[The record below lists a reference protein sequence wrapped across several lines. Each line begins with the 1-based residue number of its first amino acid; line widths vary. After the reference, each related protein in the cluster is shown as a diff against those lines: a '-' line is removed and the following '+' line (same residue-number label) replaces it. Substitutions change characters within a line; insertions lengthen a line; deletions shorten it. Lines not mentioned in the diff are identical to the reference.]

1 MVKKKLPEGIFS
13 DFKILK
19 QWLEEE
25 TKLQSGFYADRN
37 TVVWEHGKHGSNTL
51 LLFRLNPAAVIVKS
65 VDDHLCRALPLGKI
79 ESKKLI
85 DTVCE
90 NGIIREDKS
99 NEKELIIDSF
109 EQTMIGDIYHLIPD
123 CKGERDRYYGCQA
136 GVLAQIKLAAA
147 CISALAESEHRV
159 TIVLVN
165 ETVVGVEGVLGILA
179 RTQPD
184 SLIVSSSALSE
195 MDFSSGKGPG
205 VGVKDGN
212 LIFDPTVWKPIQ
224 QLVPGTQTYIGS
236 TGNILEKCYLTIKSK
251 KIASIYLPIV
261 GMGTRMDEIKT
272 EDVEKT
278 RKLLLKC
285 IDFFG
290 IMNR

>member
-1 MVKKKLPEGIFS
+1 MIEQKLPEGIFS
-13 DFKILK
+13 DFTKIK

-25 TKLQSGFYADRN
+25 TKLESGFSADRN
-37 TVVWEHGKHGSNTL
+37 TVIWKHGEHGANTL

-65 VDDHLCRALPLGKI
+65 VEDNLCHAVPLGKI
-79 ESKKLI
+79 EPKKLI

-90 NGIIREDKS
+90 KGIIREDKS
-99 NEKELIIDSF
+99 NDKELIIDSF

-123 CKGERDRYYGCQA
+123 CKNRGGRYYGCQA

-147 CISALAESEHRV
+147 CISALAESEHKV
-159 TIVLVN
+159 TIVLIN
-165 ETVVGVEGVLGILA
+165 ETVVGAEGILGMLA
-179 RTQPD
+179 RIQPD

-195 MDFSSGKGPG
+195 KDFSSGKGPA
-205 VGVKDGN
+205 VGIKDGN
-212 LIFDPTVWKPIQ
+212 WVSEQTVWKPIQ
-224 QLVPGTQTYIGS
+224 QHVSGTQTYIGS

-261 GMGTRMDEIKT
+261 GMGTRMDEIKK

-285 IDFFG
+285 IEFFG
-290 IMNR
+290 IMKR